1 MKKTEKMKNK
11 FIKKTAILL
20 VTIFGIG
27 GCTDLDLEPF
37 GEFTSV
43 QVYQDFDN
51 YIQVLAKMYAGL
63 ATSGQSGP
71 DGRGDIGGQDEGAST
86 YLRAFWKLQEL
97 PTDEAIISWND
108 EGLPTLNTLTFSSD
122 NGFIA
127 AMYYRIF
134 YQITL
139 ANEFVRELSDEN
151 LDSRGI
157 SEANQQT
164 ARLYREEARFLRAL
178 SYYHALDLFGN
189 VPFVTEQD
197 AVGSFFPE
205 QINRQDL
212 FSYIESELLD
222 VIPNLVPAG
231 QNEYARADQAAAR
244 MLLAKMYLNA
254 EVYTGQQ
261 RYSELIAQLNEVLNA
276 GYSLEPDYNHLF
288 FADNDKSPEI
298 IFPISFDQASTMSW
312 GGATFLVNAAIG
324 GTMRNFYSFGVPGG
338 WQGMR
343 TRPEIVRLYPGTD
356 GTPDA
361 RGWFHTDEQ
370 QIDIVSI
377 STFQDGYGVLKFRN
391 ITKDTEDRPDG
402 PVSDHVSVDFPLFRL
417 ADAYLMYAEAVLR
430 GGSGGTES
438 QALDY
443 INALRERAY
452 GNSDGNIS
460 SGDLNLDF
468 ILDERA
474 RELKWEAT
482 RRTDLIRYGR
492 FTGGAYIWQWKGGVF
507 EGTSVPEFRDLYPLP
522 QADLIANPTLQQ
534 NPGY

>member
-1 MKKTEKMKNK
+1 MKSRFINK
-11 FIKKTAILL
+11 IAIMM
-20 VTIFGIG
+20 VTVFTIG

-51 YIQVLAKMYAGL
+51 YVQVLAKMYAGL

-86 YLRAFWKLQEL
+86 YLRAYWKLQEL

-108 EGLPTLNTLTFSSD
+108 EGLPSLNTLTFSSD

-139 ANEFVRELSDEN
+139 ANEFIRELSDAN
-151 LDSRGI
+151 MNDRGI
-157 SEANQQT
+157 SEADQQS
-164 ARLYREEARFLRAL
+164 ARMYRLEARFLRAL
-178 SYYHALDLFGN
+178 SYYHALDLYGN

-197 AVGSFFPE
+197 VVGSFFPE
-205 QINRQDL
+205 QTNRQDL

-222 VIPNLVPAG
+222 IIPNLMPAG

-254 EVYTGQQ
+254 EVYTGQS
-261 RYSELIAQLNEVLNA
+261 RYTEVITQVNEVINA

-288 FADNDKSPEI
+288 FADNDQSNEI
-298 IFPISFDQASTMSW
+298 IFPISFDQVSTMSW

-324 GTMRNFYSFGVPGG
+324 GTMRNFYSFGVPGQ

-343 TRPEIVRLYPGTD
+343 ARPELVRLYPNTNGS
-356 GTPDA
+356 PDA

-370 QIDIVSI
+370 QIDVENI
-377 STFQDGYGVLKFRN
+377 SNFQDGYGVLKFRN
-391 ITKDTEDRPDG
+391 ITKDTGDRPGG

-430 GGSGGTES
+430 GGSGGTETEAIS
-438 QALDY
+438 Y

-452 GNSDGNIS
+452 GNSEGNIS
-460 SGDLNLDF
+460 AADFTLDF
-468 ILDERA
+468 ILDERG
-474 RELKWEAT
+474 REMKWEAT
-482 RRTDLIRYGR
+482 RRIDLIRFGR
-492 FTGGAYIWQWKGGVF
+492 FTGGEYIWQWKGGTF
-507 EGTSVPEFRDLYPLP
+507 EGTSVPAFRNLYPLP
-522 QADLIANPTLQQ
+522 QADLIANPTLEQ